1 MSDQIQT
8 NKPAVSTVDYL
19 KAKFQSRKWRIIV
32 FWDIL
37 LVLALVAQS
46 IIVGLQSPITLP
58 VKEIVWISGVLNA
71 GYFGINLWQKK
82 IENPLPTEDPTQDT
96 NTPTQ

>member
-8 NKPAVSTVDYL
+8 NKPAISPVDYL
-19 KAKFQSRKWRIIV
+19 KAKFQSRKWRIV
-32 FWDIL
+32 FFWDIL
-37 LVLALVAQS
+37 LVLSLIAQGVIAALGAS
-46 IIVGLQSPITLP
+46 FTLP
-58 VKEIVWISGVLNA
+58 IKEIVWISGVLNA

-96 NTPTQ
+96 DTPTQ